1 MRDDDSRSKSGTVI
15 SIQGAYCAFGPRE
28 RQRASV
34 EIIDGHITRIAKNHD
49 TTLGE
54 AAGAI
59 DLTGYLLM
67 PGFINAHDHLQ
78 FALHPRIADPPYQN
92 YVEWGE
98 DIHSK
103 FSDVITL
110 HRSVPKAVRLWW
122 GGLRNLLC
130 GVTTVCHHDKLWPE
144 LERAEFPVKV
154 VRRYGW
160 GHSVALGGD
169 LHQARALTP
178 MGSVFIVHACEG
190 VDDQTRAELFQL
202 DQLGLLT
209 SDTVLVHGL
218 AVDEPG
224 IALMQERGVSLILCP
239 SSNEYLFGSLPSA
252 NMLIGIDD
260 VALGN
265 DSPLTAVGDL
275 LDEVRFALQSLRLTP
290 DETYHMVTKAPAA
303 VLRLPVGSGAI
314 CKNAPGDIIA
324 VRDTGHHAADRLQ
337 ALSMDDIEFV
347 MIDGRVQLSSQ
358 AVWKRLPAHIRD
370 GLEPLYINGILRWLR
385 APVEELLRQAE
396 DVLGCGRVR
405 LSGRQIELPITG
417 QLAVR

>member
-1 MRDDDSRSKSGTVI
+1 MRDCSCKKSGTDI

-34 EIIDGHITRIAKNHD
+34 EIIDGHITRIAQKD
-49 TTLGE
+49 DVTLEE
-54 AAGAI
+54 AAGVI
-59 DLTGYLLM
+59 DLTDYLLM
-67 PGFINAHDHLQ
+67 PGLINAHDHLQ
-78 FALHPRIADPPYQN
+78 FALHPRMADPPYRN

-103 FSDVITL
+103 FSDVIML

-144 LERAEFPVKV
+144 LERADFPVKV

-160 GHSVALGGD
+160 GHSVALGGN
-169 LHQARALTP
+169 LHHAQALTP
-178 MGSVFIVHACEG
+178 MGGAFIVHACEG
-190 VDDQTRAELFQL
+190 VDDLARAELFQL

-218 AVDEPG
+218 AVDESG
-224 IALMQERGVSLILCP
+224 IALMQKRGVSLIVCP
-239 SSNEYLFGSLPSA
+239 SSNEYLFGALPSA
-252 NMLIGIDD
+252 DILIGIDD

-275 LDEVRFALQSLRLTP
+275 LNEVHFALRSLRLTP
-290 DETYHMVTKAPAA
+290 DEAYRMVTKAPATI
-303 VLRLPVGSGAI
+303 LRLPAGSGAI

-324 VRDTGHHAADRLQ
+324 VRDTGHYAADRLQ
-337 ALSMDDIEFV
+337 ALSMEDIEFV
-347 MIDGRVQLSSQ
+347 MIDGCVQLSSQ

-370 GLEPLYINGILRWLR
+370 GLEPLYVNGILRWLR
-385 APVEELLRQAE
+385 APVEKLLRQAE
-396 DVLGCGRVR
+396 DVLGCGMVR

-417 QLAVR
+417 N